1 MFPSVSR
8 QYFFGSTLLSIIF
21 WWKLNIWGW
30 PAIRILGSL
39 FFFSPAVQVIGFQKF
54 PFEKTI
60 LVLAI
65 AGVVKNFAC
74 VIWRQKCPSQLQDML
89 INVCCAEASLETGSP
104 LIPGFV
110 SSCLSFCFYHLLWDW
125 GLCWGVFCRRAFTV
139 RRQEEAEMASWGGLQ
154 SYRSRTDEK
163 PLNHLVPLF
172 THLWNGHSDT
182 GQTHLS

>member
-1 MFPSVSR
+1 MRLAGHQDSGKPF
-8 QYFFGSTLLSIIF
+8 I
-21 WWKLNIWGW
+21 
-30 PAIRILGSL
+30 
-39 FFFSPAVQVIGFQKF
+39 FSPALHVIGFQKF

-65 AGVVKNFAC
+65 AGVVEDFAC

-89 INVCCAEASLETGSP
+89 SNVCCAEASLETGSP

-110 SSCLSFCFYHLLWDW
+110 SSFLSFCFYHLLWDW
-125 GLCWGVFCRRAFTV
+125 GLCRGVFCRRAFTV
-139 RRQEEAEMASWGGLQ
+139 RRQEEAEMANLGGLQ

-172 THLWNGHSDT
+172 THL
-182 GQTHLS
+182 